1 MINDFDLLLRKCKAR
16 AFKRAVYIILRIIG
30 YVLLMTIGWFGYL
43 QWTDST
49 ISLFPQTQTPIP
61 IVKTPPVEVN
71 KTLTLPVDLIAEV
84 NNSLRA
90 TAFLPVTT
98 VSGSIQSETIEPLTT
113 DVVVPAT
120 PTKIVSPSIIP
131 AAPTK
136 NNRILA
142 VSNASSI
149 PSTPAELYQRS
160 PKFETAL
167 SIARDFYAK
176 ENYSEAAVWAKKANQ
191 MNREAEEAWLLYA
204 KSYYAQ
210 GNKNEAIGVLELYLN
225 YKDSKAAAEL
235 VKTWR

>member
-1 MINDFDLLLRKCKAR
+1 MINDFDLLLKKCKAR
-16 AFKRAVYIILRIIG
+16 AFKRAVYVILRIVGYTLLLGIGLIG
-30 YVLLMTIGWFGYL
+30 YLL
-43 QWTDST
+43 WTDSK
-49 ISLFPQTQTPIP
+49 IFLFTHTQTPVS
-61 IVKTPPVEVN
+61 IVKTPPVEIN
-71 KTLTLPVDLIAEV
+71 NTLVVDPIAEV
-84 NNSLRA
+84 NNSL
-90 TAFLPVTT
+90 PVAVVPSVTR
-98 VSGSIQSETIEPLTT
+98 VPKSNQPETIEPLSTE
-113 DVVVPAT
+113 VP
-120 PTKIVSPSIIP
+120 VSTAPVKTVSQSSLP

-142 VSNASSI
+142 VSNASNI

-167 SIARDFYAK
+167 SIAHDFYAK
-176 ENYSEAAVWAKKANQ
+176 ENYSEAAIWAKKANQ

-235 VKTWR
+235 VKAWR